1 MILNP
6 ANARFGQTLE
16 TSASPEMIWTI
27 WTNVQAWP
35 TWDTEL
41 EYAKL
46 EGPFVLGAKGK
57 LKAKG
62 NQEAEFVIT
71 ALEPGRSYTF
81 STILPMN
88 SSLNVQRSLEQ
99 TGTQTSF
106 THLVTFE
113 GPLAA
118 PISNQLGPVYRAA
131 LPMVMERIRVLAEAT
146 K

>member
-1 MILNP
+1 MTNAEPKPTRPFQTIALTLTIITIVFAGCAMILNP
-6 ANARFGQTLE
+6 ANTRFSQTLE
-16 TSASPEMIWTI
+16 TSASPETIWTI

-46 EGPFVLGAKGK
+46 EYAKLEGPFALGAKGK

-71 ALEPGRSYTF
+71 TLEPGRSYTL

-88 SSLNVQRSLEQ
+88 SSLNV
-99 TGTQTSF
+99 
-106 THLVTFE
+106 
-113 GPLAA
+113 
-118 PISNQLGPVYRAA
+118 
-131 LPMVMERIRVLAEAT
+131 
-146 K
+146 